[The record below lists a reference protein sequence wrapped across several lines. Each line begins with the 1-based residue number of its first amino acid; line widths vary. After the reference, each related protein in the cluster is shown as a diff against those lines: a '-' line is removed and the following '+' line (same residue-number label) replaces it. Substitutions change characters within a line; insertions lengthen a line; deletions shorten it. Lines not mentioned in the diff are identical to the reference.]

1 MVVILT
7 SRLISLSIEVCIP
20 PEEVAI
26 ATKACGIDIINVRL
40 FVCLSRCPKQQKTK
54 TKDKYENNNEDND
67 NKDNNNKDK
76 DNRDNNNEDSDKKD
90 HDNGDNNNI
99 DNNNEEKDQ
108 KENSIFGRQGRFAL
122 L

>member
-1 MVVILT
+1 MQLSLSMVVILT

-90 HDNGDNNNI
+90 NFKRLQHTKHRKSAKLPGHHI
-99 DNNNEEKDQ
+99 
-108 KENSIFGRQGRFAL
+108 
-122 L
+122 

>member
-54 TKDKYENNNEDND
+54 TKDKYLYSCVRSSGLLARVTICTGFLGNGPI
-67 NKDNNNKDK
+67 
-76 DNRDNNNEDSDKKD
+76 KKP
-90 HDNGDNNNI
+90 
-99 DNNNEEKDQ
+99 
-108 KENSIFGRQGRFAL
+108 L
-122 L
+122 LTRAGGVRKN